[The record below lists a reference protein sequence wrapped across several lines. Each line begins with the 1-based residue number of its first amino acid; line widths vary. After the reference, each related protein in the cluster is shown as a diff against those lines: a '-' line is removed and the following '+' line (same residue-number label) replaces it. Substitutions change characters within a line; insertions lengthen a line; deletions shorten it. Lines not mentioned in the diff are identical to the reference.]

1 MTRRRGEWRGEQL
14 SAIDIEH
21 LLKSLSTKTST
32 GNHTKTTLD
41 EIERMSFHVLAGT
54 YSEETFYTL
63 TMLDKSFPS
72 LKNMQNP
79 EIYFKMSPLMTSLF
93 NGNFIYANFL
103 LDLGVNIEARDSNG
117 KNILLH
123 AATANHIANYR
134 DPETVKSF
142 QLEKKLESLFG
153 QSQTIT
159 EDELQT
165 FERIFALKD
174 WFQSMDTNQKYELL
188 STLHSNEK
196 YDIFKFLIKQ
206 WQKESTNE
214 QKLDILMAI
223 KPEDNELFCVVANCW
238 RDFISF
244 DIEKPKYVER
254 MLEMGFFSKPEIKS
268 VAKLPVKI
276 DPGPKTEAS
285 AAIVG
290 AERLEEDEAHPVA
303 RPNSEIATKSGPGQ
317 NKKAKGAAKVTSHRK

>member
-14 SAIDIEH
+14 SAIDIER

-32 GNHTKTTLD
+32 SKRTKPTLN

-63 TMLDKSFPS
+63 TILDKSFPS

-93 NGNFIYANFL
+93 NGNFIYTNFL

-153 QSQTIT
+153 ESQTIT

-238 RDFISF
+238 RDYISF
-244 DIEKPKYVER
+244 DIEEHKYVER
-254 MLEMGFFSKPEIKS
+254 MLEMGFFSKPEIERTAELP
-268 VAKLPVKI
+268 AKTN
-276 DPGPKTEAS
+276 PKPETEAS
-285 AAIVG
+285 AAIVQLDTLKAKG
-290 AERLEEDEAHPVA
+290 AHPVA
-303 RPNSEIATKSGPGQ
+303 RPNSEIGVKSRPDQ
-317 NKKAKGAAKVTSHRK
+317 AKKVKGTAEITSPRR